1 ARPGGPRRPGRVRGR
16 LPSDRRAG
24 IRRHPPDGAGSVPVR
39 GGRPGGAHRRLALR
53 VQVRRRPG
61 QRDGLG
67 DDDRAPPRGRP
78 GPVRAEVSR
87 TGTARRI
94 GHDPLR
100 RRGGDRRGQPGP
112 GAGPP
117 VPGIADRAAAPSR
130 YPGLLPG
137 LHLPAGRRVAWR
149 GGRHGE
155 HPDARRPDPAAGL
168 PGAGAMR
175 AGRPEPHTLAGA
187 YALDALAGADLAR
200 FERHLARCEH
210 CAREISEFREVTAR
224 LATAAAAEPPPGLT
238 GRALAA
244 AARTRQLPPA
254 TRKDAARWPARHPA
268 RTRPAGSRSRAAGLR
283 RRAWVPRLALAV
295 AAAATAAA
303 VLLGV
308 AAGTAAHRVD
318 EQQLRGHAITAVLTA
333 PDATMLSG
341 RVTTGGTA
349 TIVMSR
355 R

>member
-1 ARPGGPRRPGRVRGR
+1 
-16 LPSDRRAG
+16 
-24 IRRHPPDGAGSVPVR
+24 
-39 GGRPGGAHRRLALR
+39 
-53 VQVRRRPG
+53 
-61 QRDGLG
+61 
-67 DDDRAPPRGRP
+67 
-78 GPVRAEVSR
+78 
-87 TGTARRI
+87 
-94 GHDPLR
+94 
-100 RRGGDRRGQPGP
+100 
-112 GAGPP
+112 
-117 VPGIADRAAAPSR
+117 
-130 YPGLLPG
+130 
-137 LHLPAGRRVAWR
+137 
-149 GGRHGE
+149 
-155 HPDARRPDPAAGL
+155 
-168 PGAGAMR
+168 MR

-355 R
+355 RQRVLVFAAAGLRPLPSSKCYELWLMGPGGDRAAGMLPDPRQGMTGPVIASDLKAGDHLGLAVEPAGGARQPGTTMILVIPL